1 MAQPLN
7 KDTQPQPNNTGDTPT
22 TPPAQAKEPV
32 KTDGI
37 LHLWHQVRPLLVL
50 VLVMFAIRSSLAD
63 WNDVPTGSMKP
74 TILEGDRIF
83 VNKLAYD
90 LKLPLYGNEWWLV
103 AGFAVYAVLLLGG
116 WAWLKWG
123 RTPKSTIRHSFFF
136 VVGVIALAYFAH
148 WAVLPDKPI
157 WRVISWGAPQ
167 QGEIVVFLSPDN
179 GIRLVKRCVAGPG
192 DTVELR
198 NNELLVNGVAAT
210 YAPLDPKYR
219 AQMDIAERASY
230 AYGEETMPGGRKHP
244 MLVMPGKYN
253 DRRTYGPMTLGKDQF
268 FMMGDNRDNSGDSR
282 FFQKPVTRDLILGR
296 ANAVAFSLD
305 YAHSWVPRWNRFFSK
320 MP

>member
-7 KDTQPQPNNTGDTPT
+7 PDPSSGPAKTGDAGPT
-22 TPPAQAKEPV
+22 APASQTSPKA
-32 KTDGI
+32 DGI
-37 LHLWHQVRPLLVL
+37 VHLWHQIRPLIVL

-90 LKLPLYGNEWWLV
+90 LKMPLYGNENWLV
-103 AGFAVYAVLLLGG
+103 AGFIVYSVLLLGG
-116 WAWLKWG
+116 WIWLGSAQGAMVK
-123 RTPKSTIRHSFFF
+123 IRQPFFF
-136 VVGVIALAYFAH
+136 VVGVVALLYLGH
-148 WAVLPDKPI
+148 WIMAPTKPI
-157 WRVISWGAPQ
+157 WSVASWSAPK
-167 QGEIVVFLSPDN
+167 QGEIVVFLSPDS
-179 GIRLVKRCVAGPG
+179 GIRLVKRCIGVPG
-192 DTVELR
+192 DVVELK
-198 NNELLVNGVAAT
+198 NNVLFVNGVQSS

-219 AQMDIAERASY
+219 AQMDASERAAY
-230 AYGEETMPGGRKHP
+230 AYAEETMPGGRKHP
-244 MLVMPGKYN
+244 VLAMPGKMN
-253 DRRTYGPMTLGKDQF
+253 DRRTFGPVTLGKDEF

-296 ANAVAFSLD
+296 AGAIAFSLD
-305 YAHSWVPRWNRFFSK
+305 YAHSWVPRWGRFFSK